1 MCQPMMAIPGNTG
14 ESSCEN
20 NDKQNRRNSFF
31 LPVALY
37 VLTTPGCVLFMGISW
52 FHLYFLCRFGMLYR
66 NLNLPILFFC
76 LLWWVGA
83 IIYGIKLWR
92 SYEQNRRILTMEELT
107 IEDKQIRWFV
117 GKKDAIQ
124 IFLRDKRVLLLSL
137 NGLDDS
143 TKAFLELKLSAVSF
157 FGKRFWRVL
166 ACALLIAMTVQ
177 GAGGVLHSAIPFEG
191 ELGNYLYRWKDKK
204 TAELVHNNVYV
215 DGIEGIF
222 TDIRTEID
230 LPDTLCLANSF
241 NLHFAPDG
249 TILTI
254 YTMIYGFD
262 TDGNFVDSY
271 LITYDAQESSR
282 LSVNLHGSRSALYRE
297 EKDLAPL
304 IEGVSWI
311 PLKQRVRQWEGEDC
325 YGILYYGMREWYNNE
340 GIRILK
346 KDGTES
352 LPPETDYYFYGY
364 SISLFC
370 PENEDIT
377 PLRYLYPDY
386 SNRPITQR
394 EPYQA
399 DYYPQK
405 GEDSAIESIGE
416 VYERM
421 IPEHSFDISLNDWG
435 DVTFVSCRPMPD
447 AEGYVNPMTDVSFYL
462 LSEEQVV
469 YRFPYVN
476 VREHNIREW
485 GIIDR
490 SNEISFVMFTDT
502 NGDGRKDVVIGIL
515 YITGAGPQ
523 GMIPRTEIRIYED
536 YGNEFVY
543 NESLCE
549 EIHSNI
555 LKDEIIAEDVR
566 KYLRE

>member
-191 ELGNYLYRWKDKK
+191 ELGYYLHTWRNKK
-204 TAELVHNNVYV
+204 TVELVHNNVYV

-262 TDGNFVDSY
+262 ADGNFVDSY

-311 PLKQRVRQWEGEDC
+311 PPQAAGTSVGRRGLLW
-325 YGILYYGMREWYNNE
+325 YSLLWNAGM
-340 GIRILK
+340 
-346 KDGTES
+346 
-352 LPPETDYYFYGY
+352 
-364 SISLFC
+364 
-370 PENEDIT
+370 
-377 PLRYLYPDY
+377 
-386 SNRPITQR
+386 
-394 EPYQA
+394 
-399 DYYPQK
+399 
-405 GEDSAIESIGE
+405 
-416 VYERM
+416 V
-421 IPEHSFDISLNDWG
+421 
-435 DVTFVSCRPMPD
+435 
-447 AEGYVNPMTDVSFYL
+447 
-462 LSEEQVV
+462 
-469 YRFPYVN
+469 
-476 VREHNIREW
+476 
-485 GIIDR
+485 
-490 SNEISFVMFTDT
+490 
-502 NGDGRKDVVIGIL
+502 
-515 YITGAGPQ
+515 
-523 GMIPRTEIRIYED
+523 
-536 YGNEFVY
+536 
-543 NESLCE
+543 
-549 EIHSNI
+549 
-555 LKDEIIAEDVR
+555 
-566 KYLRE
+566 